1 MIQSPCRGCT
11 ERKLS
16 CHVRCSRYAEY
27 KERQRRAAEAERTYK
42 RLDTGS
48 YSKLK
53 AYDACMADRQKG
65 IRH

>member
-1 MIQSPCRGCT
+1 MIQSPCKDCT

-16 CHVRCSRYAEY
+16 CHARCSRYAGY
-27 KERQRRAAEAERTYK
+27 KERQNRAAEAEQKYK

-53 AYDACMADRQKG
+53 AYDACVADHCKG